1 MDADILRLI
10 LFLAG
15 IALILGIYFWDRYK
29 RINRRIHAIRRVQQQ
44 KPRLAPKRE
53 KSTRRQEP
61 QWAHSDSAASE
72 GSDDDGGLDQAL
84 EQLDEIIQEERPR
97 PRVAV
102 TVEQTEFSFDAQ
114 GSESEVDEP
123 VASGVPPKILQLNI
137 LARKGE
143 FAGDQIMN
151 AARDL
156 GLESDEFL
164 IFNRFDEGKVQD
176 GPYFSM
182 ASMVE
187 PGTFPLQ
194 DMSSFRTPGL
204 TLFAQITDQVDGMT
218 LFNEM
223 LENTERLAALLDGE
237 IQDETHSDLSK
248 QTIEHIR
255 EEIQEHNRQL
265 RLARISHRV
274 TR

>member
-29 RINRRIHAIRRVQQQ
+29 RINRSVHAIRKAQQRE
-44 KPRLAPKRE
+44 PRQAPKRE
-53 KSTRRQEP
+53 KETRRQEP
-61 QWAHSDSAASE
+61 QWAHNDSAASK
-72 GSDDDGGLDQAL
+72 GSDDDELDQAL

-143 FAGDQIMN
+143 FAGDDIMN

-156 GLESDEFL
+156 RLESDEIP
-164 IFNRFDEGKVQD
+164 IFSRFDEGKVQG